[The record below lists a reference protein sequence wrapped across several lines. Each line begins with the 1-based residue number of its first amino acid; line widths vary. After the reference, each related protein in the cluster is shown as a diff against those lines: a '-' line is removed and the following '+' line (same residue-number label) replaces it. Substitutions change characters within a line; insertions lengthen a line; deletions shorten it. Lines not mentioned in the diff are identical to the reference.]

1 MNIGKIVCVSMLIRC
16 LLTFDNIGRVAGSNL
31 TLHWKFIG
39 NEMLEV
45 KMEWRQP
52 TFAVLLLGN
61 SMTRNDMWLCSWEPN
76 STGWVVIDRWY
87 VATYEGLRL

>member
-1 MNIGKIVCVSMLIRC
+1 
-16 LLTFDNIGRVAGSNL
+16 
-31 TLHWKFIG
+31 
-39 NEMLEV
+39 LEV